1 MGLLSTII
9 NAKDYVGVTPLFMLC
24 ERGYDKE
31 PLAGSKPDEHKDRLA
46 ILKLLIPDRT
56 SQQAQN
62 L

>member
-31 PLAGSKPDEHKDRLA
+31 PHKGLKPEEHKDRLA
-46 ILKLLIPDRT
+46 IIKLLIPDKT
-56 SQQAQN
+56 SEQA
-62 L
+62 